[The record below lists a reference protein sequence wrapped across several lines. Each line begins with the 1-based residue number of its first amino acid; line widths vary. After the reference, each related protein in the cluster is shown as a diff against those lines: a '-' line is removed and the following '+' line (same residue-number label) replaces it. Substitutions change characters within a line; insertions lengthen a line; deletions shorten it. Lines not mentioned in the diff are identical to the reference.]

1 MRYNSFFSMLP
12 ERAFQPRPGGG
23 MTLEGGM
30 FGGGGGGGGDAG
42 SQLQETV
49 ASRFKDPQPRPGYI
63 SAGGGFMGRTPFG
76 APGSSSSVS
85 QDYFNS
91 DYYLKQ
97 NPDVARDP
105 YYGKNPF
112 EHYQDFGFYERR
124 SPSEG
129 YQYAPSQQPM
139 TNSAYVGLG
148 ARPDLIMNAY
158 QNIAGRG
165 PDQEGFNYWSNAMRQ
180 GMTGQGLVAGF
191 TTSPE
196 FQRTQ
201 EFQKAYTEAFR
212 PGYKEFGP
220 NQQYYQPIYQRG
232 SSYTD
237 YRTPMYASG
246 PFGGSFGYG
255 MQSPFSYT
263 QGSYGSVASAPR
275 AAPSNMIGGIG
286 VGGRYAEGGE
296 VDDNP
301 GDDEGIRALLGRQ

>member
-1 MRYNSFFSMLP
+1 MRYNHFSMLP
-12 ERAFQPRPGGG
+12 ERAFSPRAFGG
-23 MTLEGGM
+23 MTLEGGRS
-30 FGGGGGGGGDAG
+30 GGGGGD
-42 SQLQETV
+42 QPQEPIAT
-49 ASRFKDPQPRPGYI
+49 RFQNPQPRSGYI
-63 SAGGGFMGRTPFG
+63 SAGGGFLGRTPVG
-76 APGSSSSVS
+76 SPGDASSVS
-85 QDYFNS
+85 KDYFNS
-91 DYYLKQ
+91 DFYLKQ

-112 EHYQDFGFYERR
+112 EHYQDFGFSERR

-129 YQYAPSQQPM
+129 YQYAPSQQQM

-148 ARPDLIMNAY
+148 SRPDLISNAY
-158 QNIAGRG
+158 QNILGRG
-165 PDQEGFNYWSNAMRQ
+165 PDQEGFNYWSNAVRQ
-180 GMTGQGLVAGF
+180 GLTGQGLVAGF

-220 NQQYYQPIYQRG
+220 NKQYYQPIYQRG

-237 YRTPMYASG
+237 YRNPMYESG
-246 PFGGSFGYG
+246 PFGGSYGYG
-255 MQSPFSYT
+255 AQNPFSHF
-263 QGSYGSVASAPR
+263 QGSYGSVPAAPR
-275 AAPSNMIGGIG
+275 AAPSNMIGGVG
-286 VGGRYAEGGE
+286 VSGRYAEGGE